1 MIGLY
6 KLRASECE
14 LIDAH
19 KNEGSTINGTHK

>member
-6 KLRASECE
+6 KLRASKRE
-14 LIDAH
+14 LIGVH